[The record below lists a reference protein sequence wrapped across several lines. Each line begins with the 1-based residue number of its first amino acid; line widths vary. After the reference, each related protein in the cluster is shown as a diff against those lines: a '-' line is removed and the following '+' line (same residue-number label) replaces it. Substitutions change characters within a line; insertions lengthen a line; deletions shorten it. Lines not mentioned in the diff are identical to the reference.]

1 MSIVTSVEVYDRVA
15 HVEALKDEIEVL
27 QSRLQEHDTGNLK
40 TAISVL
46 ENRVKE
52 LSSWIVQ
59 NY

>member
-1 MSIVTSVEVYDRVA
+1 MVINERP
-15 HVEALKDEIEVL
+15 LKDEIEVL

>member
-1 MSIVTSVEVYDRVA
+1 MSTVTSVEVYDRVA
-15 HVEALKDEIEVL
+15 HIEALKDEIQVL
-27 QSRLQEHDTGNLK
+27 KSRLQEYDTGNLK

-52 LSSWIVQ
+52 LETWIVQ

>member
-27 QSRLQEHDTGNLK
+27 KSRLQEYDTGNLK

-52 LSSWIVQ
+52 LSSWIAQ

>member
-1 MSIVTSVEVYDRVA
+1 MTIVNTLEVFDRVA
-15 HVEALKDEIEVL
+15 HVQALKDEIEIL
-27 QSRLQEHDTGNLK
+27 KSRLQEHDTGNLK